1 MRTLFNV
8 LGLTSCVLLCACQQ
22 ADNAPAG
29 DTAQDMDISTP
40 QHPAEEAPP
49 AAGQTAGLSYTA
61 STCEQA
67 KDSVLRVT
75 DMRAMSL
82 ALNEAGDGELSCL
95 WHAADRN
102 ETLMLHLEN
111 RPGIASLPNVAPA
124 SAIPAPLFEKHGGN
138 AITILQDDAKQSSRL
153 AIFVA
158 PDIQITISHGLPLGS
173 TSALMSADLAYQ
185 VAQDL
190 VQP

>member
-1 MRTLFNV
+1 MRNLFNV

-22 ADNAPAG
+22 AGNAPAD
-29 DTAQDMDISTP
+29 DTAQDVDISST
-40 QHPAEEAPP
+40 QHPAEETP
-49 AAGQTAGLSYTA
+49 AASAQTAALRYTA

-67 KDSVLRVT
+67 QDTVLRIT
-75 DMRAMSL
+75 DMRAMQL
-82 ALNEAGDGELSCL
+82 AYNEAGDGELSCL
-95 WHAADRN
+95 WHAPDRN

-138 AITILQDDAKQSSRL
+138 AITIEQNDAKQSSRM
-153 AIFVA
+153 AVFVA
-158 PDIQITISHGLPLGS
+158 PDIQISISHGLALGS
-173 TSALMSADLAYQ
+173 NSALMSTDLAYQ